1 MTALRSWA
9 AVAAVTLGGLGLGT
23 ACNSKKMPDL
33 VPLGGNA
40 GDPGDQPAPNPS
52 GGIVVNAI
60 MACDDIPTCDR
71 ECDAGASDRC
81 RRLAVSYFSGQ
92 NVEQD
97 ETHATA
103 LFVKA
108 CDMGNAS
115 ACLSVG
121 QMYEYHHGVPKD
133 DARAVK
139 AYRASCDLG
148 WAAGCVNYGIMLENG
163 RGVPQ
168 DLAAARALYE
178 SGCKQGGKQACAY
191 RDALD
196 ARSAADGGS
205 AP

>member
-1 MTALRSWA
+1 MGA
-9 AVAAVTLGGLGLGT
+9 A
-23 ACNSKKMPDL
+23 D
-33 VPLGGNA
+33 
-40 GDPGDQPAPNPS
+40 DPSDTPAPNPS

-81 RRLAVSYFSGQ
+81 RRLGVSYFSGT
-92 NVEQD
+92 NVDKD

-108 CDMGNAS
+108 CDLGNAS

-121 QMYEYHHGVPKD
+121 QMYEYHHGVDKD
-133 DARAVK
+133 DARAAR
-139 AYRASCDLG
+139 AYRSSCDLG

-163 RGVPQ
+163 RGVPK
-168 DLAAARALYE
+168 DLTAARALYE

-196 ARSAADGGS
+196 SRAAADAG
-205 AP
+205 